1 MLLPDNLV
9 LLVLLSA
16 ALTLSFTSLVMAY
29 ICFCRLRN
37 QASLTSKLYQQ
48 LEKNL
53 KLVSSSTIG
62 MGKKIVA
69 VEKELSA
76 KEAELLAVKE
86 QPSSRVNT
94 QSASVDN
101 DMNDAI
107 MLLNAGVEPQEVARR
122 CGISRA
128 EASLMKLMH
137 AQADRVSAA

>member
-1 MLLPDNLV
+1 MLLPDNMV

-16 ALTLSFTSLVMAY
+16 ALTLSFTSLVMVY

-76 KEAELLAVKE
+76 KEAELLVVKE

-94 QSASVDN
+94 QSAPVDN